1 MRLQKNILLSGI
13 AALTL
18 FMAACGGGGGN
29 GPTPPAAISVT
40 LSPAPP
46 TSIVISK
53 TATLTAV
60 VANDTA
66 AAGVTW
72 KATCGSTDCGSFSPA
87 STPGN
92 SGTTIYTAP
101 ATIPTGNTVV
111 VIATSVTDSTKSA
124 SATITVTGTPVISV
138 AISNPPA
145 NLVVNTPA
153 TLTAVVSEDSA
164 AAGVTWSVACGSAAC
179 GTFNPTTSPGNNAT
193 TSYTAPAAIPAG
205 NAGNVTVTATSV
217 TDNTKSATATITI
230 LATPPAVLADGTYIY
245 HVSGE
250 NGSDGPYTV
259 AGAFTVQNAV
269 ITGGEQDWVD
279 LNGDGGTN
287 ALVPNTSSLTV
298 ESSGNIQIVLDSGVN
313 GAGVNGVVTLR
324 GTLVSGTRA
333 LISEFDASAA
343 GTGSLDLQTGKA
355 APAGG
360 YAFNLFGAD
369 GAAQASLLVIG
380 GVLDITGTTIAT
392 STSVFDY
399 SDGGTLGQGAQF
411 SSGAVSAPDQ
421 YGRITINLTPTTASG
436 ASPFGLIGYIVGT
449 NRIELVENNTDALQG
464 SLGGSALGQGAK
476 TNAFTTADVTG
487 ASYAFIANGADNIN
501 GLANFAGAFALNS
514 NGSVSG
520 VVAYNDGNNRQ
531 GPQIT
536 GGTWTIDPTGR
547 VTLSDIT
554 LGGANIG
561 NGPYSFQLYVDGNG
575 NAFEL
580 GNDAFQ
586 ESTGPSFVQTGP
598 LTAGQFAIAA
608 QGFAATGNQ
617 QVWAGVG
624 SVAIDASFNW
634 NGFTD
639 YNVFTGTPLTNVPLT
654 GTTNTGSGLFE
665 LTGLSALANPLGP
678 GSFGYYP
685 ISATKVLAIELDDN
699 EPGGG
704 VQLGIFVIEGITT
717 Q

>member
-1 MRLQKNILLSGI
+1 MRLHKNILLSGI
-13 AALTL
+13 AAATL

-40 LSPAPP
+40 LSPTPP

-53 TATLTAV
+53 TASLTAV

-92 SGTTIYTAP
+92 SGTTTYTAP
-101 ATIPTGNTVV
+101 AAIPTGNTVV
-111 VIATSVTDSTKSA
+111 VTATSVTDATKSA

-153 TLTAVVSEDSA
+153 NLTAVVSEDDA
-164 AAGVTWSVACGSAAC
+164 AAGVTWSVTCGSAAC
-179 GTFNPTTSPGNNAT
+179 GSFNPTTTPGNNPT
-193 TSYTAPAAIPAG
+193 TSFTAPAAIPTG
-205 NAGNVTVTATSV
+205 NTVTVKATSV

-230 LATPPAVLADGTYIY
+230 VAAPPAVLADGTYIY
-245 HVSGE
+245 HVTGE
-250 NGSDGPYTV
+250 NGSNGPYSV

-279 LNGDGGTN
+279 FNGDGGKS
-287 ALVPNTSSLTV
+287 ALIANTSSLTL
-298 ESSGNIQIVLDSGVN
+298 ESNGNIQIVLDSGVN
-313 GAGVNGVVTLR
+313 GAGNGVVTLR
-324 GTLVSGTRA
+324 GTMVSASRA
-333 LISEFDASAA
+333 LISEFDDSAA

-399 SDGGTLGQGAQF
+399 ADGATVGQGAQF

-421 YGRITINLTPTTASG
+421 YGRITIDLTPNAAAG
-436 ASPFGLIGYIVGT
+436 APEFGLIGYIVGT
-449 NRIELVENNTDALQG
+449 NRIELVENNTDTLQG
-464 SLGGSALGQGAK
+464 SLGGAALGQGAK
-476 TNAFTTADVTG
+476 TNAFTAADVTG
-487 ASYAFIANGADNIN
+487 ASYAFIANGGDVN

-514 NGSVSG
+514 NGSVGG
-520 VVAYNDGNNRQ
+520 VVAYNDGDNRQ

-547 VTLSDIT
+547 VTLSNIM
-554 LGGANIG
+554 LSNANIG
-561 NGPYSFQLYVDGNG
+561 NGPYNFQLYVDGNG

-580 GNDAFQ
+580 GNDAIQ

-598 LTAGQFAIAA
+598 LTPGQFAIAA
-608 QGFAATGNQ
+608 QGFAATDEQ
-617 QVWAGVG
+617 PVWAAVG
-624 SVAIDASFNW
+624 PVTIDASFNW

-654 GTTNTGSGLFE
+654 GTTNSGNGLFE
-665 LTGLSALANPLGP
+665 LTGLSALQNPLGP
-678 GSFGYYP
+678 GEFGYYP

-699 EPGGG
+699 QPSNG
-704 VQLGIFVIEGITT
+704 VQLGVFVIEGITT

>member
-1 MRLQKNILLSGI
+1 MRLHKNILLSGI
-13 AALTL
+13 AAATL
-18 FMAACGGGGGN
+18 FMAACGGGGS
-29 GPTPPAAISVT
+29 GPTPPPAISVT
-40 LSPAPP
+40 LSPTPP

-53 TATLTAV
+53 TASLTAV
-60 VANDTA
+60 IANDSA

-72 KATCGSTDCGSFSPA
+72 KVTCGSTDCGSFNPA

-92 SGTTIYTAP
+92 SATTTYTAP
-101 ATIPTGNTVV
+101 AAIPTGNTVV
-111 VIATSVTDSTKSA
+111 VVATSITDPTKSA

-138 AISNPPA
+138 SITNPPA
-145 NLVVNTPA
+145 NLVVSTPVNLA
-153 TLTAVVSEDSA
+153 AVVSEDPA
-164 AAGVTWSVACGSAAC
+164 AAGVTWSVTCGSAAC
-179 GTFNPTTSPGNNAT
+179 GAFNPTTSPGNNPT
-193 TSYTAPAAIPAG
+193 TSYRAPAAIPTG
-205 NAGNVTVTATSV
+205 NTVTVMATSV

-230 LATPPAVLADGTYIY
+230 VAAPPPVLADGTYIY
-245 HVSGE
+245 HVTGE
-250 NGSDGPYTV
+250 NGSDGPYSV

-269 ITGGEQDWVD
+269 ITGGEQDFVD
-279 LNGDGGTN
+279 FNGDGGTN
-287 ALVPNTSSLTV
+287 ALVPTTSSLTL

-324 GTLVSGTRA
+324 GAMVSASRA

-392 STSVFDY
+392 NNSVFDY

-421 YGRITINLTPTTASG
+421 FGRITINLTPTAASG
-436 ASPFGLIGYIVGT
+436 APPFGLIGYIVGT

-487 ASYAFIANGADNIN
+487 ASYAFIANGADGN
-501 GLANFAGAFALNS
+501 GLATFAGAFALNS

-520 VVAYNDGNNRQ
+520 VVAYNDTDNRQ
-531 GPQIT
+531 GLQIT
-536 GGTWTIDPTGR
+536 GGTWTVDPTGR
-547 VTLSDIT
+547 VTLSNIM
-554 LGGANIG
+554 LSNANIG
-561 NGPYSFQLYVDGNG
+561 DGPYNFQLYVDGDG

-580 GNDAFQ
+580 GNDAIQ
-586 ESTGPSFVQTGP
+586 ESTGPSFVQAGSLAP
-598 LTAGQFAIAA
+598 GQFAIAA
-608 QGFAATGNQ
+608 QGFAATSNQ
-617 QVWAGVG
+617 EVWGAVG
-624 SVAIDASFNW
+624 PVTIDASFNW

-639 YNVFTGTPLTNVPLT
+639 YNVFTGTPLTNLPLT
-654 GTTNTGSGLFE
+654 GTTNSVSGEFE

-678 GSFGYYP
+678 GEFGYYP

-699 EPGGG
+699 QPGNG
-704 VQLGIFVIEGITT
+704 VQLGVFVIEGVT